1 MRPYEFEGKN
11 EEDAVAK
18 ACRALNLTRDELQ
31 IKILEPGSSGIFG
44 LVGGRKARIKA
55 VPIVKEPAPEETPV
69 VPEALETPPV
79 ASAGAVDDQEGK
91 AVPEAME
98 TPPVPVLETAA
109 TEAVSVPPAV
119 RNTAQDEQAIALAK
133 EALENIL
140 ALIPVEDT
148 EVFAAYVDGTITL
161 NIEGDKSGLLI
172 GRKGKTLDALQF
184 IVNKIVNKSLEKR
197 TRVLVDS
204 ENYRDRRK
212 DFLVEMAK
220 RMGEKA
226 KRIKKPVATNLLNP
240 HDRRIVHLALKD
252 DGELGTKGSGE
263 GILKKVVIIPK
274 SRNASKSG
282 GAEKRRTSATSRDRQ
297 QGVSSGE

>member
-1 MRPYEFEGKN
+1 MRPNEFEGKN

-18 ACRALNLTRDELQ
+18 ACSALNLTRDELQ
-31 IKILEPGSSGIFG
+31 IKVLEPGSAGIFG
-44 LVGGRKARIKA
+44 LVGGRKARIRA
-55 VPIVKEPAPEETPV
+55 VPIVKETVPLPEQEPEEKPVETEVTTPEEIPV
-69 VPEALETPPV
+69 KPEI
-79 ASAGAVDDQEGK
+79 Q
-91 AVPEAME
+91 
-98 TPPVPVLETAA
+98 ETA
-109 TEAVSVPPAV
+109 EEK
-119 RNTAQDEQAIALAK
+119 DAIAVAK

-140 ALIPVEDT
+140 ALIPMEDT
-148 EVFAAYVDGTITL
+148 EVTAAYVDNTINL

-197 TRVLVDS
+197 TRVLIDS
-204 ENYRDRRK
+204 ENYRSRRK
-212 DFLVEMAK
+212 EFLVEMAK

-274 SRNASKSG
+274 SRHSSKSG
-282 GAEKRRTSATSRDRQ
+282 RTAKGATE
-297 QGVSSGE
+297 